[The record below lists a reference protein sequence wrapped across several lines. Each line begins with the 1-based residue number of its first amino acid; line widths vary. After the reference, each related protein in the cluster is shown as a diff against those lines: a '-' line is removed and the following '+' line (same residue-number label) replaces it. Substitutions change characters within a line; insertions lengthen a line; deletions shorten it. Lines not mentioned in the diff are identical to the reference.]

1 MSLAKNV
8 ASFIISSLFIIFL
21 YLTITSYTIGNSLQ
35 RENVKSFIQSQLS
48 GETASSTCENL
59 CSNESIVQQCE
70 DNCNLE
76 DANVRQSCNDVCVNN
91 SQDPEVKQMCMQ
103 SCFHRANESQQYVF
117 NTIDEIYN
125 KNLVSGFSIDEIMSM
140 LNNFLLFLVI
150 SIILG
155 TSMFFVSDKPLSR
168 IGNDFIVVAISLLAF
183 AVIPMFIIS
192 PDMSVMNAV
201 SNFLSQSLYQQLI
214 SGIVLLV
221 VGIIIAVIGNKKNK

>member
-1 MSLAKNV
+1 MSLAKSV
-8 ASFIISSLFIIFL
+8 AGFLISSLFIIFL
-21 YLTITSYTIGNSLQ
+21 YLAITSYTIGNSMQ
-35 RENVKSFIQSQLS
+35 KENVKLFIQSQLR
-48 GETASSTCENL
+48 GEVASSTCENL

-76 DANVRQSCNDVCVNN
+76 DANMRQNCISSCVNN

-103 SCFHRANESQQYVF
+103 SCLHRANESQRYVF

-125 KNLVSGFSIDEIMSM
+125 KNLVSGFSIDDIMSM

-155 TSMFFVSDKPLSR
+155 ASLFFVSDKPLSR

-192 PDMSVMNAV
+192 PDMSIMNAV
-201 SNFLSQSLYQQLI
+201 SSFLSQSLYQQLI
-214 SGIVLLV
+214 TGIVLLV
-221 VGIIIAVIGNKKNK
+221 LGIILVIIGNKKNK